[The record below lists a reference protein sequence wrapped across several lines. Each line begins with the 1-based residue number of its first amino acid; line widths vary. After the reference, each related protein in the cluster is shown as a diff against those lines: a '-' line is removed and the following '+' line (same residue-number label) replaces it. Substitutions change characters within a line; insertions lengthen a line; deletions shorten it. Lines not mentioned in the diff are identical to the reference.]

1 MAAQL
6 TGFMLSGPTLALSL
20 PASAAVSGQPGAQ
33 HAGGQL
39 QAAGFSIWLGQ
50 AQAASAG
57 ASSISQAGGES
68 LPQDG
73 MQLPPFPVKNG
84 KTQDAADGRGY
95 DLKSGN
101 ESGSATPGWLF
112 SGNNLNFDSG
122 ESAGAST
129 QPSDD
134 TQMMLDTE
142 DLDALLSL
150 LSPQEDDGGQA
161 ASRPDAIS
169 AVLARLQ
176 DLLNGGGWQFDSDA
190 EQLGIDSST
199 REKLA
204 EWLDALSALLNDPD
218 SEHEGKG
225 ADLLQA
231 LFGELDT
238 NGLPPELTA
247 EQLARIEVALQQL
260 QQALQQA
267 LQAESEQADMIAD
280 GRLLAREALEK
291 VLELLSERLAQVREQ
306 GEISRE
312 RISANMS
319 VGVDGQAGRQL
330 EAQARAE
337 SLAAAED
344 RAQAKAVADAVR
356 TDAMRA
362 AEEVRAGRVDVVE
375 SIKTEDRMT
384 SEAARAERLS
394 VTPPPGIQPD
404 TKQSEMDGRS
414 QASLV
419 NRAPESLQSSSTP
432 PPLHERQGPLPATPE
447 QQNTD
452 RARAAFTDQLLPQER
467 GVDQKVSG
475 EALKQSDVPQ
485 QSVRLESGLTSTPA
499 QSTMAANSVPADATT
514 AAKQAALAQQLQ
526 NPAWARAM
534 GERAIMMTQQGPRFA
549 EIRLDPPELGALKI
563 RVHILPGDQVSLSF
577 SSPNAAVRDALEQNM
592 PRLREMFAEQGL
604 NLMDSSVSDQ
614 AQEDRARQNA
624 QRSGDYRS
632 GDESEEMLE
641 QGGQNGRRLGLV
653 DYYA

>member
-84 KTQDAADGRGY
+84 KAPGVGDAREKG
-95 DLKSGN
+95 S
-101 ESGSATPGWLF
+101 ESGSLAPGWEVNSRNLKLNLDE
-112 SGNNLNFDSG
+112 SGANIAYVSGGDETLSDAGKDVATLVAHLEGDSELMSSDRDELSMALMQLLEMLED
-122 ESAGAST
+122 ESWLSK
-129 QPSDD
+129 
-134 TQMMLDTE
+134 E
-142 DLDALLSL
+142 DVV
-150 LSPQEDDGGQA
+150 QA
-161 ASRPDAIS
+161 AADVPA
-169 AVLARLQ
+169 
-176 DLLNGGGWQFDSDA
+176 
-190 EQLGIDSST
+190 

-204 EWLDALSALLNDPD
+204 ELLISLSTLLEGMDPELGDGSGSESKRLDAY
-218 SEHEGKG
+218 
-225 ADLLQA
+225 LLQS
-231 LFGELDT
+231 LSKDFDTRELQS
-238 NGLPPELTA
+238 ELTA

-267 LQAESEQADMIAD
+267 LQARPSEADMIAD
-280 GRLLAREALEK
+280 GRMLAREALEK
-291 VLELLSERLAQVREQ
+291 VLELLSSRLAVIKEQ
-306 GEISRE
+306 GEIAQE
-312 RISANMS
+312 RAGS
-319 VGVDGQAGRQL
+319 VALTGL
-330 EAQARAE
+330 EAQVERLQEA
-337 SLAAAED
+337 LMQ
-344 RAQAKAVADAVR
+344 AQTKPDGAIGTAKSDAVPVNPLGVLP
-356 TDAMRA
+356 DKKSADM
-362 AEEVRAGRVDVVE
+362 E
-375 SIKTEDRMT
+375 S
-384 SEAARAERLS
+384 
-394 VTPPPGIQPD
+394 
-404 TKQSEMDGRS
+404 RS
-414 QASLV
+414 QALGVS
-419 NRAPESLQSSSTP
+419 RTPESMQSSSVP
-432 PPLHERQGPLPATPE
+432 PPLHERQAPLPTPPE
-447 QQNTD
+447 QQSAE
-452 RARAAFTDQLLPQER
+452 RPRAAFVDQLLPQER
-467 GVDQKVSG
+467 SIDQRSSG